1 MKEKITKGI
10 KGFNKDL
17 TCKGLQYK
25 EGETFKMEGDPERC
39 KRGFHFCTEPLDLFS
54 YYDPANSVYHYVEGY
69 GKTSKDKED
78 SKVAVSKIKIGAK
91 LSIAEFVKLSFEAI
105 LKRCKDNKIENSG
118 DSSMAS
124 NSGYRSSIEVI
135 GEKSL
140 AIGFGI
146 DNKARASLGS
156 WICLAEWIERDDG
169 WQLKTVKTAKIDGE
183 KLLPNTWY
191 ILKNGRFIKD
201 K

>member
-1 MKEKITKGI
+1 MA
-10 KGFNKDL
+10 
-17 TCKGLQYK
+17 
-25 EGETFKMEGDPERC
+25 
-39 KRGFHFCTEPLDLFS
+39 S
-54 YYDPANSVYHYVEGY
+54 
-69 GKTSKDKED
+69 
-78 SKVAVSKIKIGAK
+78 
-91 LSIAEFVKLSFEAI
+91 
-105 LKRCKDNKIENSG
+105 NSG

-124 NSGYRSSIEVI
+124 NSGDRSSIEVI